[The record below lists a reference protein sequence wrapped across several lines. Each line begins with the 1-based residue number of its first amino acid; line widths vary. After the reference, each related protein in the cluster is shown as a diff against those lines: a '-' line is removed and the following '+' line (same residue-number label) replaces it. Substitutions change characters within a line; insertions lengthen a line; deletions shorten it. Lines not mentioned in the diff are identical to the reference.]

1 LSASKDGYAGG
12 GGRHRRVD
20 AELVVHLVFGDLSE
34 CVLGPQNAIGRSM
47 GHLAAQLFQTWAT
60 SAVR

>member
-1 LSASKDGYAGG
+1 LSSSKDGYAGG

-34 CVLGPQNAIGRSM
+34 CVLGPQSAIGRTM
-47 GHLAAQLFQTWAT
+47 GHLAAQLFE
-60 SAVR
+60 R